1 MTFSNIFLAMV
12 ILKSPNRNLTKVE
25 IEVEFKNLGY
35 ESHVLNRVLEKH
47 GYKENYAWKKDDM
60 DKFRDRIGKER
71 RELDDIFA
79 ISIQENRKIIEKNLK
94 KRMSRN
100 LFVSRERFFHFEMKL
115 RRLKSFVEQLEVKGH
130 QVLKVLDNNVEK
142 KNNKVG
148 N

>member
-1 MTFSNIFLAMV
+1 MV

-60 DKFRDRIGKER
+60 DKFRDRVGKER

-130 QVLKVLDNNVEK
+130 QVLKVLDSNVEK